1 MSNIFPTISTGCF
14 FFIFALSSFVMIGLS
29 DSVGRSLTTL
39 NVGANGSG
47 RIWYR
52 CVLGMDRFQGVSHAR
67 EMKVTKLSIDF
78 LSIIDYLTN

>member
-1 MSNIFPTISTGCF
+1 MAV

-47 RIWYR
+47 KIWYR

-67 EMKVTKLSIDF
+67 EMKVTKLSID
-78 LSIIDYLTN
+78 LPSIIDYLTN